1 MMIAPMECLFIPFER
16 LKDSVLGPSGVGH
29 TFIYLFF
36 LRFNARNVLQFS
48 YYEEA
53 IFSKLWKTGMGI
65 VSLGAL
71 IEGLGRETSEIS
83 LGTVQDLD
91 EEVASCVQG

>member
-1 MMIAPMECLFIPFER
+1 M
-16 LKDSVLGPSGVGH
+16 LGMFYNSL
-29 TFIYLFF
+29 IMRKLSSF
-36 LRFNARNVLQFS
+36 LSQSCRKQGWGS
-48 YYEEA
+48 
-53 IFSKLWKTGMGI
+53 

-71 IEGLGRETSEIS
+71 IEGLGRETREIS

>member
-1 MMIAPMECLFIPFER
+1 MGCLFIPFER
-16 LKDSVLGPSGVGH
+16 LKYSVLGPGGVEH
-29 TFIYLFF
+29 TFFF
-36 LRFNARNVLQFS
+36 LMLGMS
-48 YYEEA
+48 YNSL
-53 IFSKLWKTGMGI
+53 IMRKLACQSCRKQGWRS

-71 IEGLGRETSEIS
+71 IEELGRETSEIS

>member
-1 MMIAPMECLFIPFER
+1 MGCLFIPFER
-16 LKDSVLGPSGVGH
+16 LKYSVLGPGRVEH
-29 TFIYLFF
+29 TFFF
-36 LRFNARNVLQFS
+36 LKKKVLMLGMS
-48 YYEEA
+48 YNSL
-53 IFSKLWKTGMGI
+53 IMRKLSCQSCRKQGWRS

-71 IEGLGRETSEIS
+71 IEELGRETSEIS